1 MARRSSPLIAAAKA
15 CKGKP
20 GFKSC
25 VMSKLSGRGGKR
37 RSHRRRSHSRR

>member
-1 MARRSSPLIAAAKA
+1 MARRSSPLIAAARA

-25 VMSKLSGRGGKR
+25 VMSKLSGLGGKR
-37 RSHRRRSHSRR
+37 RRSSRRRSR